1 MIKTWHIDH
10 NSDHRDILTYGWL
23 EITKVRIELNELEG
37 NILAYNPETISCVES
52 RRHLNNLQEMLDA
65 VQDRIKTIDDIVIT
79 TEGENKDTEA
89 WFIYNHHRW
98 VECERIAKLN
108 SRIEDISE
116 GLINT
121 PPTTKKRKILH

>member
-98 VECERIAKLN
+98 VECERVAKLN

-116 GLINT
+116 GLIKM
-121 PPTTKKRKILH
+121 PSKTKRRKIIH